1 MAPSSW
7 ILVGFSR
14 AWPLHSGTT
23 IALLR
28 EKGYRDLA
36 EQYGGIT
43 MKTLMIV
50 LQGMIAVLFSLNLAV
65 AAPSNMQDSSR
76 HLYDRV
82 MEEYKHRDY
91 EAALA
96 GFRFFLELH
105 GHSSLA
111 ANAQY
116 WVGECQYRLGRYKE
130 ALKSFY
136 HVVSYY
142 PLSPKLTASTLKI
155 GQTYTRLKDHE
166 KARLMYERVI
176 DDYPESAEA
185 ELARKAL
192 DAAPMRDE
200 EPTSQLTGNSPS
212 D

>member
-1 MAPSSW
+1 M
-7 ILVGFSR
+7 
-14 AWPLHSGTT
+14 
-23 IALLR
+23 
-28 EKGYRDLA
+28 
-36 EQYGGIT
+36 T
-43 MKTLMIV
+43 MKMMMMSMLSGMIV
-50 LQGMIAVLFSLNLAV
+50 VLFSLNLAV

-76 HLYDRV
+76 QLYDRV
-82 MEEYKHRDY
+82 MEEFTHRDY

-105 GHSSLA
+105 GQSSLA

-155 GQTYTRLKDHE
+155 GQTYTRMKDHE
-166 KARLMYERVI
+166 KARRMYERVI
-176 DDYPESAEA
+176 DQYPESAEA

-192 DAAPMRDE
+192 DAAPTRE
-200 EPTSQLTGNSPS
+200 EETPPQLTGNNPS